1 MVPVGRKQVAIF
13 FIMLL
18 TAQEVAEA
26 FRVREQQR
34 SRAEGFEAHMRS
46 FEQTASSSHDI
57 RLRGCVDGW
66 QTEKGK
72 CIHGVEAAW
81 HSENEECGSKHPFL
95 WCAEGPEHPTKPR
108 IRHCASQPL
117 LGDVPGSQEACRVT
131 DEWMLAGTP
140 DKPSSLWLSMQ
151 INLLNAKSIKLV
163 ESCRKGSLTDSTGTC
178 ERQMQHVSRAIKFI
192 GKAAKQGTLQEL
204 TPEEVT
210 KAQDAADDARKK
222 IASIM
227 DFPPKNNLLVN
238 RMIKALKNTGGGW
251 QKDPQARITSAL
263 KILFSL
269 LLDDADLT
277 VAEVE
282 IQKMEANPSV
292 LKDQEAFEVTIKEPE
307 GKGENAPTHLG
318 NTIEDTSKSVEQ
330 EFAVAKLEQTQS
342 KLIGNSQNNLSESS
356 SFVQHS
362 GGDRVTTM
370 KCVKYVVIVVL
381 ILLVIT
387 FALQALAT
395 LVLVDCF
402 LLIFCEA
409 LSFQAGA
416 CDSGPLLGRLS
427 LCL

>member
-18 TAQEVAEA
+18 TVQEVAEA
-26 FRVREQQR
+26 FRIRGQHG
-34 SRAEGFEAHMRS
+34 SRAGPEAQMQS
-46 FEQTASSSHDI
+46 FEQTASSLHDI
-57 RLRGCVDGW
+57 RPRGCVDGW

-72 CIHGVEAAW
+72 CIQGVEAAW
-81 HSENEECGSKHPFL
+81 RSENEVCSSKHPFL
-95 WCAEGPEHPTKPR
+95 RCAEGPEHPTKPW

-117 LGDVPGSQEACRVT
+117 SGDVPGSHEACRVT

-140 DKPSSLWLSMQ
+140 DKPPSLWLSMQ

-163 ESCRKGSLTDSTGTC
+163 ESCRKGSLTYSTGTC
-178 ERQMQHVSRAIKFI
+178 ERQMQHVSRAIKFM
-192 GKAAKQGTLQEL
+192 GEAAKQGTLQEL

-227 DFPPKNNLLVN
+227 EVPPKNNLLVS
-238 RMIKALKNTGGGW
+238 RMIKALKNTGSGW
-251 QKDPQARITSAL
+251 QKDPQARVTSAL

-282 IQKMEANPSV
+282 IQKMEAEPSV
-292 LKDQEAFEVTIKEPE
+292 LKDQEAFEVTIKEPG
-307 GKGENAPTHLG
+307 GKGENAPTDLG
-318 NTIEDTSKSVEQ
+318 NTIEDTFKSVEQ
-330 EFAVAKLEQTQS
+330 EFAVAELEQTQS
-342 KLIGNSQNNLSESS
+342 KLVQKSQNKITERS
-356 SFVQHS
+356 SFLQHS
-362 GGDRVTTM
+362 DGERVTTM
-370 KCVKYVVIVVL
+370 KCVKYVVSVVL

-387 FALQALAT
+387 VALQALAT

-402 LLIFCEA
+402 LLIICEA
-409 LSFQAGA
+409 FSVQAGA